1 MSTILL
7 FISVLSIGQISAS
20 RSVIGNAGT
29 ELSNATLQM
38 SFTIGE
44 VFTSTL
50 QNTEI
55 HTLGFQQSDRWFA
68 GINTVDEI
76 EFELFPNPARTEITV
91 RSSSDEVVSFE
102 VKDLLGRTVIS
113 GNASLSILRIDVS
126 QLEEGKYYFV
136 ARSEHGLEATKGFI
150 TIH

>member
-1 MSTILL
+1 M
-7 FISVLSIGQISAS
+7 S

-29 ELSNATLQM
+29 ELMNSSMQL
-38 SFTIGE
+38 SFTVGE

-50 QNTEI
+50 QNNEI

-68 GINTVDEI
+68 GVNTLNTID
-76 EFELFPNPARTEITV
+76 FELFPNPVSTELTV
-91 RSSSDEVVSFE
+91 RSSTDEVMAYE
-102 VKDLLGRTVIS
+102 VRDQLGRTVIS
-113 GNASLSILRIDVS
+113 GNASISILRIDVS

-136 ARSEHGLEATKGFI
+136 ARSENGLETTKGFI